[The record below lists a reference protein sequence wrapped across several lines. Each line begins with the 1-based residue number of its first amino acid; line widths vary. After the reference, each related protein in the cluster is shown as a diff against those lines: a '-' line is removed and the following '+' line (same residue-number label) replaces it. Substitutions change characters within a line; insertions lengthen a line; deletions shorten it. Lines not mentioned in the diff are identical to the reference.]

1 MLPPQRASVQN
12 MQWQSDMQ
20 SNLHTKEHGMVIN
33 QYRPI
38 THPIRTRLGDS
49 PPIAAKPDSS
59 CNQA

>member
-12 MQWQSDMQ
+12 MQWQSDMHYK
-20 SNLHTKEHGMVIN
+20 LHTKEHGMVIN